1 MFADDNKL
9 AGSIDLPWD
18 RKALLRDPNRLIHW
32 VGTNELKF
40 NKMKYQV
47 LHFGHNIPRQW
58 YKVGA
63 QWLEDCVEEMNLGVL
78 VSTQLSMSQWC
89 AWVAKVNGILVCIRS
104 SVASRRREVAV
115 PLYSALVRPHLRFCV
130 QFWAFHYKKDIE
142 AMEHVHRR
150 ATNLMRNGRGS
161 WDYLASRRETS

>member
-1 MFADDNKL
+1 VFADDNKL

-78 VSTQLSMSQWC
+78 VSTQLSM
-89 AWVAKVNGILVCIRS
+89 AI
-104 SVASRRREVAV
+104 
-115 PLYSALVRPHLRFCV
+115 
-130 QFWAFHYKKDIE
+130 WAHCW
-142 AMEHVHRR
+142 
-150 ATNLMRNGRGS
+150 LMFS
-161 WDYLASRRETS
+161 LASINTPRFISSTQSSSHSAPGL